1 MDLIDLLIETEY
13 EKKESA
19 KKVFRTYE
27 IMLLIKTMKKINRT
41 EVQERIRAI
50 DGVTTVESVESKILD
65 DLSKKNNKNNF
76 DLYKVKFM
84 SNKDPKSKIESI
96 KNDILHSDP
105 DKDSTKING
114 VVLASPDFETLK
126 KV

>member
-1 MDLIDLLIETEY
+1 MSLIDLLIETEY

-19 KKVFRTYE
+19 KKVFKTYE
-27 IMLLIKTMKKINRT
+27 IMLLIKTEKKINRT

-50 DGVTTVESVESKILD
+50 DGVTIVESVESKRLD

-76 DLYKVKFM
+76 DLYKVKFL
-84 SNKDPKSKIESI
+84 SNKDPKDKIESI

-105 DKDSTKING
+105 DKDSTKISG